1 MLISRIYLFGFSRGA
16 YTARAT
22 AGIICKFGLL
32 TKRGMDG
39 IAEVLDAYG
48 KHQLDDPTIV
58 AALAKKYERRSDT
71 PPPIKFVGVWDT
83 VGSLGIPDLYIM
95 GMRATLFDSM
105 LAKINQK
112 YQFANTDLHPNIEF
126 AFHA

>member
-1 MLISRIYLFGFSRGA
+1 MGRIYLFGFSRGA

-22 AGIICKFGLL
+22 AGIISKFGLL

-39 IAEVLDAYG
+39 IGKVLDAYG
-48 KHQLDDPTIV
+48 KHQLENPTIV
-58 AALAKKYERRSDT
+58 AELGAKYKRRSET

-83 VGSLGIPDLYIM
+83 VGSLGIPDLYIL

-112 YQFANTDLHPNIEF
+112 YEFANTNLHPNIQF